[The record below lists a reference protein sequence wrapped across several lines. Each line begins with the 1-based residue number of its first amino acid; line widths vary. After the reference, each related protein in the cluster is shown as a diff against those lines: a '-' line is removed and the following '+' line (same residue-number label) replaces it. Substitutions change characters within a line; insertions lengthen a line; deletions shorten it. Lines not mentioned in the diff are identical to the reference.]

1 MALWSWLTGKKSR
14 PDAVASTRGRS
25 ASGASRAEPGTRQ
38 EQVKVLKHERM
49 ERREWLYSVVREAML
64 HAGVLTASYKFKV
77 LALDERGRQFLV
89 MVDLAPQLGGD
100 TGQLSKI
107 EAQIV
112 QTAKTRY
119 DLVITSVYWRT
130 NEHVAVGLPSR
141 SSSNPGSGVAPV
153 FAAEAASQAA
163 GLRRDSLT
171 SAPAPLAQAGR
182 FEPIQDD
189 EVAAFKQALASAAQ
203 KPRAA
208 AEPRGAV
215 LAAAPSAPDSAE
227 SSGYEDT
234 QMQGP
239 RSRSSA
245 LSATQY
251 GELI

>member
-1 MALWSWLTGKKSR
+1 M
-14 PDAVASTRGRS
+14 
-25 ASGASRAEPGTRQ
+25 
-38 EQVKVLKHERM
+38 LKHERM

-100 TGQLSKI
+100 TGHLSKI

-112 QTAKTRY
+112 QTAKSRY

-130 NEHVAVGLPSR
+130 NEHVAVGLAPR
-141 SSSNPGSGVAPV
+141 PGAAPV
-153 FAAEAASQAA
+153 LAGEGLGPSAAS
-163 GLRRDSLT
+163 RRESLT
-171 SAPAPLAQAGR
+171 SAPAPLGQGGR
-182 FEPIQDD
+182 FEPIQED
-189 EVAAFKQALASAAQ
+189 EVAAFKQALAASAQ
-203 KPRAA
+203 KPKAADEVRAA
-208 AEPRGAV
+208 AVR
-215 LAAAPSAPDSAE
+215 AAAAGAPDSGD

-234 QMQGP
+234 EMQNP

>member
-1 MALWSWLTGKKSR
+1 
-14 PDAVASTRGRS
+14 
-25 ASGASRAEPGTRQ
+25 
-38 EQVKVLKHERM
+38 M

-107 EAQIV
+107 ETQIV

-130 NEHVAVGLPSR
+130 NEHVAVGLPPR
-141 SSSNPGSGVAPV
+141 PSSGLSPV

-163 GLRRDSLT
+163 GLRRDGLT

-203 KPRAA
+203 KPRVA
-208 AEPRGAV
+208 AETRAATV
-215 LAAAPSAPDSAE
+215 RVAAPSVPDSSD

-234 QMQGP
+234 EMQNP

>member
-1 MALWSWLTGKKSR
+1 MALWSWLTGNKSR
-14 PDAVASTRGRS
+14 RDVTASAKGRGP
-25 ASGASRAEPGTRQ
+25 SGANRAEPATRQ

-112 QTAKTRY
+112 QTAKSRY
-119 DLVITSVYWRT
+119 DLIITSVYWRT
-130 NEHVAVGLPSR
+130 NEHVAVGLPPR
-141 SSSNPGSGVAPV
+141 PGMAPV
-153 FAAEAASQAA
+153 FASEVATAAAAVPRGAGAAS
-163 GLRRDSLT
+163 T
-171 SAPAPLAQAGR
+171 PAPLGQAGR
-182 FEPIQDD
+182 FEPIQED
-189 EVAAFKQALASAAQ
+189 EVAAFKQALAAAAQ
-203 KPRAA
+203 KP
-208 AEPRGAV
+208 PV
-215 LAAAPSAPDSAE
+215 AAPRPAAKPTALSEPD

-239 RSRSSA
+239 RSRGSA

>member
-1 MALWSWLTGKKSR
+1 MALWSWLTGNKSR
-14 PDAVASTRGRS
+14 RDAVPSAKGRG
-25 ASGASRAEPGTRQ
+25 ASGAHRAEPATRQ
-38 EQVKVLKHERM
+38 EQAKVLKHERM

-112 QTAKTRY
+112 QTAKSRY

-130 NEHVAVGLPSR
+130 NEHVAVGLPPR
-141 SSSNPGSGVAPV
+141 PGTVPV
-153 FAAEAASQAA
+153 FASEAAASAA
-163 GLRRDSLT
+163 ALPQRSAGPT
-171 SAPAPLAQAGR
+171 SAPMPIGQSGR
-182 FEPIQDD
+182 FEPIQED

-203 KPRAA
+203 KQPAVTPRPAVRA
-208 AEPRGAV
+208 TALSEP
-215 LAAAPSAPDSAE
+215 D

-234 QMQGP
+234 EMQNP

>member
-14 PDAVASTRGRS
+14 PDAMVSSKGRGT
-25 ASGASRAEPGTRQ
+25 SGAHRAEPGTRQ

-100 TGQLSKI
+100 TAQLAKI
-107 EAQIV
+107 ETQIV

-130 NEHVAVGLPSR
+130 NEHVAVGLPPR
-141 SSSNPGSGVAPV
+141 PGMAPV
-153 FAAEAASQAA
+153 FAPEPAANQAA
-163 GLRRDSLT
+163 GLRRENAPST
-171 SAPAPLAQAGR
+171 PAPLAQAGR
-182 FEPIQDD
+182 FEPIQED
-189 EVAAFKQALASAAQ
+189 EVAAFKQALASAGQ
-203 KPRAA
+203 KPRVAA
-208 AEPRGAV
+208 ATGAATSV
-215 LAAAPSAPDSAE
+215 AAARSAPASAPD

-234 QMQGP
+234 EMQSP
-239 RSRSSA
+239 NSRSSA

>member
-1 MALWSWLTGKKSR
+1 MALWSWLSGKKSG
-14 PDAVASTRGRS
+14 PDAS
-25 ASGASRAEPGTRQ
+25 ASGKGRAASGAHRAEPGTRQ
-38 EQVKVLKHERM
+38 EQAKVLKHERM

-107 EAQIV
+107 EAQVV

-119 DLVITSVYWRT
+119 DLVITSIYWRT
-130 NEHVAVGLPSR
+130 NEHVAVGLPPR
-141 SSSNPGSGVAPV
+141 PGMAPV
-153 FAAEAASQAA
+153 FASEVAAHAVSASVSAATSQRVGA
-163 GLRRDSLT
+163 SP
-171 SAPAPLAQAGR
+171 SAPTSLGQPGR
-182 FEPIQDD
+182 FEPIQED
-189 EVAAFKQALASAAQ
+189 EVAAFKQALAAAAQ
-203 KPRAA
+203 KPPVAARAAGRAA
-208 AEPRGAV
+208 ALSEP
-215 LAAAPSAPDSAE
+215 D

-234 QMQGP
+234 EMQSP